1 MDPIVS
7 IFKKKDLLWQFLIRN
22 VKQRHRGSMLGA
34 FWLIANPLL
43 MLCLYV
49 FAFGIVFGGRFT
61 DSPNESTLDYALGVF
76 LGLSTIGLV
85 SGTIGVS
92 PGIIVSQ
99 PNFVKKVVFPLEILP
114 TAIIGALSYDLLIGL
129 ALCLTGICFLGS
141 GFSSSFIF
149 WSFPLS
155 LLGHYICW

>member
-22 VKQRHRGSMLGA
+22 VKQRHRGSILGA
-34 FWLIANPLL
+34 LWLIVNPLL
-43 MLCLYV
+43 MLGLYV

-85 SGTIGVS
+85 SRY
-92 PGIIVSQ
+92 
-99 PNFVKKVVFPLEILP
+99 NWCILRNY
-114 TAIIGALSYDLLIGL
+114 S
-129 ALCLTGICFLGS
+129 
-141 GFSSSFIF
+141 
-149 WSFPLS
+149 
-155 LLGHYICW
+155 